1 MRRQQLLFSA
11 LSLMTVWRWML
22 LPTLDLSPQEAF
34 TAMQA
39 SGPWSASFLEH
50 GPLLT
55 WLGRLGMRLGGQG
68 PFGLRLLAPLLA
80 FATSVMAWHL
90 ARLWFDRTTAGWTV
104 VILNLL
110 PAFNLA
116 AVSWTPATLLLPAV
130 TALPL
135 CLHRATTL
143 PHRWQRDWVL
153 AGGCLAA
160 VTFTAPMALLAL
172 AATATL
178 MYQPTKH
185 RALIKHRGFRIML
198 GLALPGLVLWLTWQT
213 QHHWPVIASGA
224 WKPQLFLLPNWFR
237 WLVLTSPLLF
247 VIMLWALRSV
257 WVSRTPHPSLSVALC
272 FALPLAFIDFFWHTN
287 ARWPDTGLA
296 PWLVFAAMLAAHQ
309 MVVSPLLQTE
319 DRVSWRTITL
329 VLAAL
334 QSVFLLNSD
343 FVRAV
348 GVSWA
353 FDQKLERKGSIYPHL
368 FTRDPSSVQ
377 RGWQQS
383 GRMLADVLVNTQ
395 LKTSQE
401 GRYFVIA
408 AHSSLAAALNRALP
422 KDAPVLWPSPAH
434 PRVHAKQSLTD
445 WSHPF
450 AHLPR
455 YDARDADGQ
464 NPFAG
469 RDALYVTDDPV
480 RHSPPPELRAVFART
495 ELLSVAHV
503 IHAGQKVRELKIFG
517 CYTYRP
523 PQL

>member
-1 MRRQQLLFSA
+1 MRRQHLLLSA
-11 LSLMTVWRWML
+11 LGLMTVWRWML
-22 LPTLDLSPQEAF
+22 LPTLDLSPQESL

-39 SGPWSASFLEH
+39 SGPWGASFLQH

-55 WLGRLGMRLGGQG
+55 WLGRVGMTLGGQG

-104 VILNLL
+104 VVLNLL

-116 AVSWTPATLLLPAV
+116 AVSWTPAILLLPAV

-135 CLHRATTL
+135 CLRRATTV
-143 PHRWQRDWVL
+143 PHRWHRDWLL
-153 AGGCLAA
+153 AGGCLTAIA
-160 VTFTAPMALLAL
+160 FTAPIALFAL

-178 MYQPTKH
+178 LYQPAKH
-185 RALIKHRGFRIML
+185 RPLIKQRGFQLML
-198 GLALPGLVLWLTWQT
+198 GLALPGLILWLTWQI
-213 QHHWPVIASGA
+213 QHQWPFFSNDA
-224 WKPQLFLLPNWFR
+224 WNPQLFLFPNWFR

-247 VIMLWALRSV
+247 VIVLWALRSV
-257 WVSRTPHPSLSVALC
+257 WVSRTPHPSLSLALC

-287 ARWPDTGLA
+287 ALWPDTGLA

-329 VLAAL
+329 ILAAL

-348 GVSWA
+348 GLPWA
-353 FDQKLERKGSIYPHL
+353 FEQKLVRKGSLYPHL
-368 FTRDPSSVQ
+368 FSHDPSGVQ

-383 GRMLADVLVNTQ
+383 GRMLADVLVDTQ
-395 LKTSQE
+395 LKSPQE

-408 AHSSLAAALNRALP
+408 AHWPLAAALNRALP
-422 KDAPVLWPSPAH
+422 ADAPLLWPSPAH
-434 PRVHAKQSLTD
+434 PRVHAKQSPTD

-450 AHLPR
+450 AYLPR
-455 YDARDADGQ
+455 YDARNPNGE

-469 RDALYVTDDPV
+469 KDALYITDDPV
-480 RHSPPPELRAVFART
+480 LQSPPTDLRSSFART
-495 ELLSVAHV
+495 ELLTIAHV
-503 IHAGQKVRELKIFG
+503 MHAGQKVRELKIFG